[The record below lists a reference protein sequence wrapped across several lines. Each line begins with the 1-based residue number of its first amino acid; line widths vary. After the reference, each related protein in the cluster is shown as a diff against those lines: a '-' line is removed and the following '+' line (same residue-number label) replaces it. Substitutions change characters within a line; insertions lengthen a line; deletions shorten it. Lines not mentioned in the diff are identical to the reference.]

1 MKVTVYTFPW
11 VVAPLSLKWWSTLD
25 IRRPVVP
32 LRLFHRSFIIHKP
45 SSASEWM
52 PLRHLS
58 LPHFFL
64 PLSHQWFSR
73 AWINSKGAQLTS
85 SDIFFWCLLG
95 KNPKEE
101 GRKKSIFYLNK
112 IAIIRHVDCQ
122 LQGCTT
128 GCGLP
133 DCMQVSDKSIFQSF
147 DSHQGWLHWF
157 AAFFFFSQRVGLQ
170 ELTACTILQ
179 KQSL

>member
-25 IRRPVVP
+25 IRHPVVP

-52 PLRHLS
+52 PLRHLG

-95 KNPKEE
+95 KNPRQE
-101 GRKKSIFYLNK
+101 GRKKVFLTWIKLQLSDKKTVNCKVVQKAVDLQTACKIQASPYFSLS
-112 IAIIRHVDCQ
+112 IAIRGDWFQKDARFIYKLMRKWTNFSLDV
-122 LQGCTT
+122 
-128 GCGLP
+128 LP
-133 DCMQVSDKSIFQSF
+133 
-147 DSHQGWLHWF
+147 
-157 AAFFFFSQRVGLQ
+157 R
-170 ELTACTILQ
+170 
-179 KQSL
+179 